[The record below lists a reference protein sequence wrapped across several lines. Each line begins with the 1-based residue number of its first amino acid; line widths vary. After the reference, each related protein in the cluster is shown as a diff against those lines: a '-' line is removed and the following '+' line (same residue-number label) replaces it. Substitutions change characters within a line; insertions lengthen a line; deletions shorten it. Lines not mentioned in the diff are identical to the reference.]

1 MIRSV
6 KSTDADALARIYNH
20 YIQNTVV
27 TFEEATL
34 SGASMAVR
42 INGIETFG
50 LPWLV
55 AERGGKIIGYAY
67 ATRWKERSAYRH
79 TVEVSAYLS
88 CSLLSKGWGTKLY
101 EALFAAL
108 RQSAVHIVIAGIA
121 LPNDASVALHEKF
134 GMKKV
139 AHFEEVGFKQGRRV
153 DVGYWQVCLNA

>member
-34 SGASMAVR
+34 SGASMALR

-88 CSLLSKGWGTKLY
+88 SSLLSKGWGTKLY